1 MLIVDT
7 IALFLFAVM
16 TFLFGGELSFLE
28 KARIVAKL
36 AVEHASNLAAFAA
49 LYKVK
54 TYEYCSHSFKL
65 VRNFNECESSSN
77 SFVDDVGHAQST
89 EQQNE
94 SKQWWYSPWGFS
106 SNGEFAFIIN
116 R

>member
-54 TYEYCSHSFKL
+54 TYE
-65 VRNFNECESSSN
+65 
-77 SFVDDVGHAQST
+77 
-89 EQQNE
+89 
-94 SKQWWYSPWGFS
+94 
-106 SNGEFAFIIN
+106 
-116 R
+116 